1 MTCRRLTNRSRS
13 LFAISCEDGEDHDFC
28 HVRVRSTVCC
38 RLLGR
43 CRRRYGIVTL
53 IAVAV
58 LFAVNA
64 IGGNVT
70 SIFEKL
76 AAAFTN

>member
-1 MTCRRLTNRSRS
+1 MADRTSITPIGEGARRFTTDC
-13 LFAISCEDGEDHDFC
+13 AGAAAVE
-28 HVRVRSTVCC
+28 
-38 RLLGR
+38 
-43 CRRRYGIVTL
+43 YGIVTL

-64 IGGNVT
+64 VGGNIT
-70 SIFEKL
+70 SIFQTL

>member
-1 MTCRRLTNRSRS
+1 
-13 LFAISCEDGEDHDFC
+13 
-28 HVRVRSTVCC
+28 
-38 RLLGR
+38 
-43 CRRRYGIVTL
+43 VTL

-64 IGGNVT
+64 IGGNIT

>member
-1 MTCRRLTNRSRS
+1 MISAMSESARRFVADCSG
-13 LFAISCEDGEDHDFC
+13 AAAVE
-28 HVRVRSTVCC
+28 
-38 RLLGR
+38 
-43 CRRRYGIVTL
+43 YGIVTL
-53 IAVAV
+53 IEVAV

-64 IGGNVT
+64 VGGNIT